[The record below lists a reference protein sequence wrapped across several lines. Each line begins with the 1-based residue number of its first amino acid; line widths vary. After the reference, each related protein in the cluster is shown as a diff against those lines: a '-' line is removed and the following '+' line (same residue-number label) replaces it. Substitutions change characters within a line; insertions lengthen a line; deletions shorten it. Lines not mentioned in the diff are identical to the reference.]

1 MFSTYILLLNLSIV
15 VISAAVIILPGI
27 VLAHIDSRRASTVSV
42 TPFNFNSAHSR
53 KAV

>member
-1 MFSTYILLLNLSIV
+1 MFSDYIILLNLSV
-15 VISAAVIILPGI
+15 VAISAAVIILPGL
-27 VLAHIDSRRASTVSV
+27 VLAHMDSRRASSVSV